1 MPRVLCTLS
10 VSISAVL
17 IVFLLGGC
25 ASGSSYAG
33 GGGITPLEIT
43 TSSLPSGQV
52 GTPYSGT
59 LSATGGTAPYN
70 WTVSSGALPDGLM
83 LNAATG
89 AITGTP
95 TAAEN
100 KLSLTFKVQDSGTTV
115 RSKSATLGL
124 TIAAAEGIT
133 VSVSPKRGGLTVGQT
148 ITNLIATLTGDTNKK
163 GVNWT
168 ISPNIAGNPFNPA
181 SSLSGAAVTFTAP
194 PTPGFYTLTATSV
207 ADGTTNASATIGVT
221 DLVGVYT
228 YHNDLARDGV
238 NTQEHALTTANVNS
252 NTFGKLFACAIDAP
266 AYAQPLWVANLNING
281 GKHNVVFVATVHNTV
296 YAFDADADPCVKYW
310 SKSLL
315 GDGETFVS
323 STDVSSDDISPDIG
337 IIGTP
342 VIDPATQTL
351 YVVSKSKTNGTSCT
365 PATSCFQRLHA
376 LSLFDGSEKFGG
388 PANITSAIGVPG
400 TGDGSSSG
408 HLPFNTLRQNQ
419 RPGLVLSNG
428 VVYVAWASHGDHS
441 PYHGW
446 VVGFDKSTL
455 AVVSIF
461 NANPNGSDA
470 GIWMSGGAPAVDA
483 SGNLYFLTGNGTF
496 DANTG
501 GSDYGDSTVKLSTS
515 GGLSVAD
522 YFTPKDQDTLNSGDI
537 DHGSGGAA
545 ILMDQPA
552 GSPVTHL
559 VIGGGKAGTLF
570 LLDRDQM
577 GHFSSTSNNVVQEL
591 NASGGELDCTAAL
604 WNNFLY
610 LAGSGDTLK
619 QFPFNAATGQFGA
632 ASHFSA
638 HIFGGKGATPSISAS
653 SPTTDG
659 IVWALDANAHGTP
672 GGPAVLHAYDAT
684 NVGTELWNSS
694 QSVGNAAGN
703 AVKFTVPTV
712 ANGKV
717 YVGTQSELSVYG
729 PKPN

>member
-1 MPRVLCTLS
+1 MVT
-10 VSISAVL
+10 
-17 IVFLLGGC
+17 
-25 ASGSSYAG
+25 
-33 GGGITPLEIT
+33 
-43 TSSLPSGQV
+43 
-52 GTPYSGT
+52 
-59 LSATGGTAPYN
+59 
-70 WTVSSGALPDGLM
+70 SGALPDGLM

-95 TAAEN
+95 TATAN
-100 KLSLTFKVQDSGTTV
+100 NLSLTFQVQDSGTSV
-115 RSKSATLGL
+115 QSKSATLTL
-124 TIAAAEGIT
+124 TVSAAAGLT
-133 VSVSPKRGGLTVGQT
+133 VSVSPKRGGLTVGQA
-148 ITNLIATLTGDTNKK
+148 ITNLTATLTGDTNNK

-207 ADGTTNASATIGVT
+207 ADGTTKALATIGVT
-221 DLVGVYT
+221 DLAGVYT

-238 NTQEHALTTANVNS
+238 NAQERALTTANVKS
-252 NTFGKLFACAIDAP
+252 NTFGKLFGCAIDAP

-281 GKHNVVFVATVHNTV
+281 GKHNVAFVATVHNTV
-296 YAFDADADPCVKYW
+296 SAFDADANPCVKYW

-315 GDGETFVS
+315 GNGETFVA
-323 STDVSSDDISPDIG
+323 STDVITDDISPDIG

-351 YVVSKSKTNGTSCT
+351 YVVSKSKATGTNCT

-376 LSLFDGSEKFGG
+376 LSLTDGSEKFGG
-388 PANITSAIGVPG
+388 PANITSAISVPG
-400 TGDGSSSG
+400 NGDGSSG
-408 HLPFNTLRQNQ
+408 GQVPFNTLRQNQ

-428 VVYVAWASHGDHS
+428 VVYVAWASHGDHT

-455 AVVSIF
+455 AIVSMF

-483 SGNLYFLTGNGTF
+483 AGNLYFLTGNGTF
-496 DANTG
+496 DADSG

-515 GGLSVAD
+515 GGLSVVD

-570 LLDRDQM
+570 LLDRDHM
-577 GHFSSTSNNVVQEL
+577 GHFNSSSNNVVQEL
-591 NASGGELDCTAAL
+591 STSGGELDCTAAL
-604 WNNFLY
+604 WNNSLY
-610 LAGSGDTLK
+610 LAGSGDVLK
-619 QFPFNAATGQFGA
+619 QFPFNAATGQFAA
-632 ASHFSA
+632 ASHSSSHA
-638 HIFGGKGATPSISAS
+638 FGGKGSTPSISAS
-653 SPTTDG
+653 GTTTDG
-659 IVWALDANAHGTP
+659 IVWAIDAGAHGSP
-672 GGPAVLHAYDAT
+672 GGPAVLHAYDAA
-684 NVGTELWNSS
+684 NVGSELWNSS
-694 QSVGNAAGN
+694 QNAGDAAGN

-717 YVGTQSELSVYG
+717 YVGTQKELSVYG
-729 PKPN
+729 LKPD